1 MKVVIQRVQQAAVT
15 IQEQVYGSIQQGYL
29 ILLGISP
36 TDTVK
41 DVQWLAEKIIK
52 LRIFN
57 DTDGKMNLSIRD
69 VDGAILLVSQFTL
82 YAQCHKGNRPSYVQA
97 GKPVIAL
104 PLYEQMIIMLESLLG
119 KSIAK
124 GVFGAD
130 MQISLVNDGPV
141 TIIIDSKQEQ

>member
-15 IQEQVYGSIQQGYL
+15 IQVYGSIQQGYL

-82 YAQCHKGNRPSYVQA
+82 YAQCHKGNRLSYVQA
-97 GKPVIAL
+97 AKPVIAL

-130 MQISLVNDGPV
+130 MQISLVNDGPI

>member
-97 GKPVIAL
+97 AKPVIAL